1 MYIIRTPLL
10 LPLMRV
16 CAACTAPAPD
26 HQGVYTRARAQEVIN
41 NRSDTIAVGRDLW
54 PVKLMPTP

>member
-1 MYIIRTPLL
+1 MYIICTPLL
-10 LPLMRV
+10 LSLMRV
-16 CAACTAPAPD
+16 CA
-26 HQGVYTRARAQEVIN
+26 VYCARPRSPGCVHARTRAGVIN